1 MTENTP
7 DPRWLRRPRN
17 IAFVGEAM
25 VELSLDASGETA
37 RVGVAGDTLNAAV
50 YLRRNWPGQVA
61 YVTALGQDAMSDRI
75 AGFIAG
81 ESISTDLI
89 ARSAE
94 HMPGLYSITTDAAGE
109 RSFSYWRSA
118 SAARSMFQDDVGPD
132 IAGLAQFDAV
142 ALSAITLAILPHE
155 MRSHL
160 LDKLEAWRQAQ
171 GGLVI
176 FDSNYR
182 PRLWQDRA
190 EAQAAIEA
198 AWAITDI
205 GLPSVD
211 DEQAIFG
218 DADAAGVLK
227 RLNRLGVTLGAL
239 KRGEAGPLPLDGSE
253 IAQTYPPAAN
263 VVDTTAA
270 GDSFNGGF
278 LARWAGGGTLAE
290 ALLAGHSCASQV
302 VGLRGA
308 FG

>member
-1 MTENTP
+1 MTEDTP
-7 DPRWLRRPRN
+7 DPRWHRRPRSF
-17 IAFVGEAM
+17 AFVGEAM
-25 VELSLDASGETA
+25 VELSLDSGGETA
-37 RVGVAGDTLNAAV
+37 RVGVAGDTLNGAV
-50 YLRRNWPGQVA
+50 YLRRNWAGRVA

-75 AGFIAG
+75 AGFIEDEA
-81 ESISTDLI
+81 ISTDMI
-89 ARSAE
+89 ARSAT
-94 HMPGLYSITTDAAGE
+94 HMPGLYSITTDSAGE

-118 SAARSMFQDDVGPD
+118 AAARHMFQDGVGPD

-142 ALSAITLAILPHE
+142 ALSAITLAILPPE
-155 MRSHL
+155 MRRHL
-160 LDKLEAWRQAQ
+160 LTALDAWRQAH

-190 EAQAAIEA
+190 EAQEAIES
-198 AWAITDI
+198 AWAITDV

-218 DADAAGVLK
+218 DADAAGVLR
-227 RLNRLGVTLGAL
+227 RLNGLGVTLGAL

-253 IAQTYPPAAN
+253 IAQAYPAATK

-278 LARWAGGGTLAE
+278 LASWANGGTLAE
-290 ALLAGHSCASQV
+290 ALLAGHNCAAHV

>member
-1 MTENTP
+1 
-7 DPRWLRRPRN
+7 
-17 IAFVGEAM
+17 M
-25 VELSLDASGETA
+25 VELSLDEGGSTA

-50 YLRRNWPGQVA
+50 YLRRNWPGHVA

-75 AGFIAG
+75 AGFVAG
-81 ESISTDLI
+81 ESISTDFI
-89 ARSAE
+89 ARSAD
-94 HMPGLYSITTDAAGE
+94 HMPGLYSITTDTEGE

-118 SAARSMFQDDVGPD
+118 SAARMVFQDGVGPD
-132 IAGLAQFDAV
+132 IAALAEFDAV
-142 ALSAITLAILPHE
+142 ALSAIALAILPVE
-155 MRSHL
+155 MRRHL
-160 LDKLEAWRQAQ
+160 LATLDLWRQEAD
-171 GGLVI
+171 GLVI

-218 DADAAGVLK
+218 DRDAAAVLA
-227 RLNRLGVTLGAL
+227 RLNGLGVTLGAL
-239 KRGEAGPLPLDGSE
+239 KRGEAGPLPLDKSE
-253 IAQTYPPAAN
+253 IDQAYPPADS

-278 LARWAGGGTLAE
+278 LARWADGGTLAE
-290 ALLAGHSCASQV
+290 ALMAGHQCAAQV
-302 VGLRGA
+302 VGVRGA